1 MTALLITGQQVKFLS
16 SLMEERVGGAD
27 YVASASKG
35 VAVDA
40 LDRKKAS
47 EMIGF
52 LLKEPKVTKAKMAVS
67 AAPKNFVSEVG
78 IYKGSDDNLYK
89 VQESKFNPGRFYT
102 KRLVVS
108 GKGKASFEYDKS
120 GMQKISVDSK
130 VSLAEAIAFG
140 LQFNVCCRCGRDL
153 TATESVEAGIG
164 PVCIK
169 YFN

>member
-1 MTALLITGQQVKFLS
+1 MSLISEKQIKFIETLAS
-16 SLMEERVGGAD
+16 ERVNGKT
-27 YVASASKG
+27 YVETQVATYKGKTLETITSKAASDIIG
-35 VAVDA
+35 V
-40 LDRKKAS
+40 
-47 EMIGF
+47 
-52 LLKEPKVTKAKMAVS
+52 LLHEPKTAKMAVS